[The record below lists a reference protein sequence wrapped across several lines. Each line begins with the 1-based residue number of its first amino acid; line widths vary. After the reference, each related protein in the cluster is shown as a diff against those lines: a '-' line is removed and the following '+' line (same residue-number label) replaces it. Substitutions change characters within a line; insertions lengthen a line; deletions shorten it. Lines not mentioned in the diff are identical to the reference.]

1 MINITPAAL
10 SFHDTLLVPNFDW
23 NSISSS
29 QFCLGVKSTAQPPG
43 PASMLYVL
51 KDATTTSS
59 SWPLSAIYSATNAPN
74 SWPMILNGTEL
85 IPGSENPLSP
95 RGF

>member
-10 SFHDTLLVPNFDW
+10 SFHDTAG
-23 NSISSS
+23 S
-29 QFCLGVKSTAQPPG
+29 QFRLELHFKFSILPRCKVDRTAPG

-74 SWPMILNGTEL
+74 SWPMILNGIEL